1 VIRRRS
7 SRAPA
12 IAWAGAL
19 AVLVAGCGNP
29 LPGTLLGTYQV
40 NATAQANGCGLAAPA
55 RYQFYVELSEA
66 TMGTTTTLY
75 WSWLTDMPIASGALA
90 PVSAGDARLQAS
102 LSASQ
107 SANVDGT
114 DAGPGPCTMDRA
126 DSLVVTL
133 ATGTPP
139 PSFTGTMSYAFSA
152 ASGADCTDQLAASG
166 GAYAALPCTVG
177 YALAAS
183 RR

>member
-1 VIRRRS
+1 VTKGRS
-7 SRAPA
+7 SRVTA
-12 IAWAGAL
+12 IAFAGSL
-19 AVLVAGCGNP
+19 AVLAAGCANP
-29 LPGTLLGTYQV
+29 LPGHLLGTYQV
-40 NATAQANGCGLAAPA
+40 NATAQANGCGLGAPA
-55 RYQFYVELSEA
+55 RYQFDVELSEA
-66 TMGTTTTLY
+66 TMGATTTLY
-75 WSWLTDMPIASGALA
+75 WSWLTDTPIASGPLA
-90 PVSAGDARLQAS
+90 PVSASDPALQAS

-133 ATGTPP
+133 GTGTPP
-139 PSFTGTMSYAFSA
+139 RSFTGTLSYTFST
-152 ASGADCTDQLAASG
+152 ASGADCTDQLTASG

-177 YALAAS
+177 YALGAS

>member
-1 VIRRRS
+1 VNQRRS
-7 SRAPA
+7 SRVPA
-12 IAWAGAL
+12 KGFAGAL
-19 AVLVAGCGNP
+19 AVLAAGCGNP
-29 LPGTLLGTYQV
+29 LPGTLLGTYRV
-40 NATAQANGCGLAAPA
+40 DATAQANGCGLGAPA
-55 RYQFYVELSEA
+55 REQFDVELSEA

-75 WSWLTDMPIASGALA
+75 WSWLKDMPIASGTLA
-90 PVSAGDARLQAS
+90 AVSGSDPTLQAS
-102 LSASQ
+102 LTASQ

-133 ATGTPP
+133 GTGTPP
-139 PSFTGTMSYAFSA
+139 RSFTGTLSYTFSA
-152 ASGADCTDQLAASG
+152 ASGADCTDQLAAAG
-166 GAYAALPCTVG
+166 GAYAALPCAVS